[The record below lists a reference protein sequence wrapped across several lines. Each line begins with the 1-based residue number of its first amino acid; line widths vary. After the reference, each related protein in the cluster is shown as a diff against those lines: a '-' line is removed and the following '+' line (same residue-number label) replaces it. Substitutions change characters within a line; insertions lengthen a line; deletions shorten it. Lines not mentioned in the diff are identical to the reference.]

1 MGIRLLVTLALIF
14 ASMQLHANPGH
25 LGPLFVY
32 EGVLTNS
39 IGEAPSSAQSIQ
51 LQILYAGSCILYQ
64 ETHPSVSLSPRGEF
78 SVIVGTGNRSDSTNN
93 TAKEI
98 FASSGSVQC
107 HDTAAPNA
115 IISGPGQR
123 TLRIKVGSTT
133 LSPDVEITHVPFA
146 LNAQR
151 LEDKKASDFV
161 QTTAELTQA
170 RLEEFIS
177 TITAASGNA
186 IKWDGNN
193 FVAFNPNDGAGIS
206 PNSIPA
212 SSIQGLPFSKIT
224 GVPAPLAQIGGLT
237 CTNGKILKVV
247 GGVWTC
253 SNESGITTETDPTVQ
268 AFAKQAPGNGLMVV
282 SNQLKVQFGN
292 TVGTAA
298 EGNDP
303 RLVNAFATSTAL
315 GGDLSGTLPTPE
327 VAKIRG
333 NAVQSG
339 TLSALDAGKVYRWN
353 GSVFAPAFLNFG
365 DLRTTAGAAQLGSIC
380 LPNQKIQWSSIS
392 DAFTCEAIGQL
403 DANTIIQGTINS
415 ARLPAASATQDGIV
429 TQLDQT
435 FKGVKTFLNDVI
447 VQSSVTVNG
456 LLTTERIQFNSSA
469 STCDNSTE
477 GSLRYNSTSKKFEGC
492 NGIGWAEVANSAYVT
507 VSIGAPNKQ
516 MVSKGPVDFT
526 INYGA
531 GIDPATISLSPA
543 DVLIE
548 GESSDCAISINGA
561 GDTRTVTV
569 STCSGTGTVRI
580 SIKPGTAT
588 GLNGQ
593 PAPAAGPSMSY
604 FVDNSAPSIPENIAI
619 GEIPISL
626 TQSPAI
632 FYTASIDSGH
642 SVVSQYQVR
651 IKKVSNDSVTK
662 DWTNHYAGTAL
673 QSLTLEENTQYKL
686 EVRSLDVLGNASEPS
701 NFITWK
707 ATGDPCFLNPAVGQ
721 VCTGDTI
728 YIGSLSWGSESVNS
742 GPPDRYMTTPGGC
755 GDIPAA
761 EKVTSSNSPYSDYPS
776 ADFTPTCTHGTDSLQ
791 KAWMQSTATYVNLPE
806 LTDHTT
812 TASIDN
818 NYGSHNTTVM
828 ASKNTSAEGGPY
840 PAALYCDKLVY
851 GGYSDWYLPSRQ
863 ELNLFFQNY
872 SKIPGLTGN
881 YYWSSTEYSQNYA
894 WIFYPN
900 SNYFSYNSKSST
912 HYVRCVRRF

>member
-1 MGIRLLVTLALIF
+1 
-14 ASMQLHANPGH
+14 MQLHANPGH

-64 ETHPSVSLSPRGEF
+64 ETHPSVSLSPRGDF

-268 AFAKQAPGNGLMVV
+268 AFAKQAPGNGLMVA
-282 SNQLKVQFGN
+282 SNQLKVQFGS
-292 TVGTAA
+292 TAGTAA
-298 EGNDP
+298 EGNDS
-303 RLVNAFATSTAL
+303 RLVNAFAASTTL
-315 GGDLSGTLPTPE
+315 GGDLAGTLPTPD
-327 VAKIRG
+327 VVKIRG
-333 NAVQSG
+333 NDVQSG
-339 TLSALDAGKVYRWN
+339 TLNAVDTGKVYRWN
-353 GSVFAPAFLNFG
+353 GSAFAPTFLNFG
-365 DLRTTAGAAQLGSIC
+365 DLRTAAGAAQLGNSC

-392 DAFTCEAIGQL
+392 DAFTCENIGQL
-403 DANTIIQGTINS
+403 DAGTITQGTISS

-429 TQLDQT
+429 TQLAQS
-435 FKGVKTFLNDVI
+435 FNGIKTFLDDVI
-447 VQSSVTVNG
+447 VQSSMTVNG
-456 LLTTERIQFNSSA
+456 LVSAERIQVGSSA
-469 STCDNSTE
+469 TTCDTSTE

-492 NGIGWAEVANSAYVT
+492 NGIGWAEVASSAQVS
-507 VSIGAPNKQ
+507 VSIGSPNKQ
-516 MVSKGPVDFT
+516 IVSTGSVDFIIT
-526 INYGA
+526 YGA
-531 GIDPATISLSPA
+531 GINPASISLSPG
-543 DVLIE
+543 DIIVE
-548 GESSDCAISINGA
+548 GANTDCQATINGT
-561 GDTRTVTV
+561 DNTRTVTV
-569 STCSGTGTVRI
+569 SSCSGTGTVQI
-580 SIKPGTAT
+580 SLKAGTAT
-588 GLNGQ
+588 GINGQ
-593 PAPAAGPSMSY
+593 PAPAAGPSSSY
-604 FVDNSAPSIPENIAI
+604 FVDNSAPSTPENIAI
-619 GEIPISL
+619 GEIPVSL
-626 TQSPAI
+626 TKSPAI
-632 FYTASIDSGH
+632 FYTASIDTGH

-651 IKKVSNDSVTK
+651 VKKVNDNLTVK

-673 QSLTLEENTQYKL
+673 QGLTLEEGL
-686 EVRSLDVLGNASEPS
+686 EYNVDVRSLDALGNSSTASTS
-701 NFITWK
+701 VTWK
-707 ATGDPCFLNPAVGQ
+707 ATADPCLFNPSIGQ
-721 VCTGDTI
+721 TCAGGAI
-728 YIGSLSWGSESVNS
+728 YLGTLTWGSSSVSS

-755 GDIPAA
+755 GDIPAGKIGGGA
-761 EKVTSSNSPYSDYPS
+761 NYSAWPN
-776 ADFTPTCTHGTDSLQ
+776 ANFTPTCSGVDTLMKHWNDGNYSYYDFVNLTNQISNSGVGYGNSNTDDKYGS
-791 KAWMQSTATYVNLPE
+791 QSTTEIAAV
-806 LTDHTT
+806 TDP
-812 TASIDN
+812 
-818 NYGSHNTTVM
+818 VM
-828 ASKNTSAEGGPY
+828 GGY
-840 PAALYCDKLVY
+840 HAAARYCDKLVL
-851 GGYSDWYLPSRQ
+851 GGYDDWYLPNRY
-863 ELNLFFQNY
+863 ELNLFYIHKNL
-872 SKIPGLTGN
+872 IPGLDTSGSY
-881 YYWSSTEYSQNYA
+881 YYWSSTEFNSAYA
-894 WIFYPN
+894 WYQRFLDGYQH
-900 SNYFSYNSKSST
+900 YNAK
-912 HYVRCVRRF
+912 YANNKVRCVRRF